1 MFVAFFGG
9 TPPRKK
15 EKENTPGNFR
25 EFQLF
30 ILLCG
35 VLHTRP
41 RNGLCI
47 GFGVM
52 KDHTRRQPFLGCDGT
67 PDVFVVVILS
77 GDLLFL
83 SIWESIYTYVCMYI
97 SFPVTVDDDG

>member
-1 MFVAFFGG
+1 
-9 TPPRKK
+9 
-15 EKENTPGNFR
+15 
-25 EFQLF
+25 
-30 ILLCG
+30 
-35 VLHTRP
+35 
-41 RNGLCI
+41 
-47 GFGVM
+47 M